1 MRYVVFGLEVV
12 FFDGWVGRVVD
23 VVVEGVCKVG
33 LPGCFILATATAT
46 ATGAGGGAG
55 LGG

>member
-33 LPGCFILATATAT
+33 LLGCFILAT
-46 ATGAGGGAG
+46 GGGAG

>member
-33 LPGCFILATATAT
+33 LLGCFILAT
-46 ATGAGGGAG
+46 GAGAGAGAG

>member
-46 ATGAGGGAG
+46 GAGGGAG